1 MHDRESV
8 HTGVY
13 MERGG
18 DFMQSCVYQ
27 CLCVCVCVVCVIYMC
42 VCVCVCVCACMRVHQ
57 SFTLTLLQH

>member
-1 MHDRESV
+1 MHDHESV
-8 HTGVY
+8 YTGVY

-42 VCVCVCVCACMRVHQ
+42 VCVCVCACMRVHQ